1 MWMDGR
7 WKWKAKEVLSSA
19 PSSKASATIAR
30 LVSFVVCNS
39 CTFANWCSKCRTWSL
54 NDPLSWLW
62 LLLSCCGSRPTR
74 RSLLLLSLS
83 LCSSKITVKSHDP
96 CIHSLFSHSFLSLI
110 LSSFS
115 SLSFISTDFFWPLKC
130 KFVTL
135 FPLRPDKVDLPLH
148 HRHIHSL
155 SVFPPSSLYYRFSKN
170 SFLDQE
176 LSSLTNYFAFCPD
189 IKWIAMSFSL
199 FEISSRALFPHWI
212 PVQKDRQTFYLL
224 DSSTCIPFWAYK
236 AGVSCCFHKWPW
248 FLFSKRGCA
257 LA

>member
-1 MWMDGR
+1 MVTEWP
-7 WKWKAKEVLSSA
+7 AFLTLTA
-19 PSSKASATIAR
+19 A
-30 LVSFVVCNS
+30 F
-39 CTFANWCSKCRTWSL
+39 F
-54 NDPLSWLW
+54 
-62 LLLSCCGSRPTR
+62 LLLCCGSGPTR

-96 CIHSLFSHSFLSLI
+96 CIHSLFSHSFLSFI

-115 SLSFISTDFFWPLKC
+115 SLSFILADFFWPLKC

-189 IKWIAMSFSL
+189 IKWIAMSFS
-199 FEISSRALFPHWI
+199 FWNIVQSVVSSRDSGSERAA
-212 PVQKDRQTFYLL
+212 DLL
-224 DSSTCIPFWAYK
+224 PAWQQHVYSVLSIQSGRKLLC
-236 AGVSCCFHKWPW
+236 
-248 FLFSKRGCA
+248 
-257 LA
+257 